1 MSFINKFI
9 DKAKGS
15 KHNNQQQQQQQ
26 QQETAQK
33 ESSSHQSLASS
44 QQNQN
49 ASSRDGRKE
58 EGTILSKIRKLQI
71 SNSLSANA
79 SSISSDS
86 SLESNYAQQQTRNT
100 RLVYND
106 QHIIRQRQDRPRLKL
121 ADFHI
126 QRTLGTGSFGRV
138 HLVQSRVN
146 HRFYAIKVLK
156 KSEVVRLKQVEH
168 TNNEKHILESVAHPF
183 LVNMW
188 GTFQDS
194 VNLYMV
200 MDYVPGGELFSV
212 LRRSKVYKG
221 I

>member
-1 MSFINKFI
+1 MN
-9 DKAKGS
+9 
-15 KHNNQQQQQQQ
+15 
-26 QQETAQK
+26 T
-33 ESSSHQSLASS
+33 
-44 QQNQN
+44 
-49 ASSRDGRKE
+49 
-58 EGTILSKIRKLQI
+58 
-71 SNSLSANA
+71 
-79 SSISSDS
+79 SISSDS
-86 SLESNYAQQQTRNT
+86 SLEDDKHYAQQQNRST

-106 QHIIRQRQDRPRLKL
+106 QYIIKQRQDRPRLKL
-121 ADFHI
+121 ADFQI

-188 GTFQDS
+188 GTFQDT

-212 LRRSKVYKG
+212 LRRSKVSTCKQG
-221 I
+221 NEL